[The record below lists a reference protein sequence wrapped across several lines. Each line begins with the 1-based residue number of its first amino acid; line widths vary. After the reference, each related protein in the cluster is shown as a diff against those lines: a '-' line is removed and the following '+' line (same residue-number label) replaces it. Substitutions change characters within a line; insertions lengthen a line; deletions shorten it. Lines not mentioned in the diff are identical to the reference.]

1 MMKTLLIFRH
11 AKSSWKNS
19 NLADH
24 DRPLNKRGKT
34 TAPRMGEKLRQEDE
48 LPDLILSSSAIR
60 ASRSAELFAEAG
72 GYDGEIFVRRDL
84 YAHHPEAYISVLN
97 EVDDRYQRV
106 MIVGHNP
113 GLEELVELLTG
124 DWERLPTAAL
134 ALIELPIQ
142 YWSELDEDVEGE
154 LLLVWRPREI
164 F

>member
-1 MMKTLLIFRH
+1 
-11 AKSSWKNS
+11 
-19 NLADH
+19 
-24 DRPLNKRGKT
+24 
-34 TAPRMGEKLRQEDE
+34 MGEWLRQEDE

-72 GYDGEIFVRRDL
+72 GYDGEIIVRRDL

-142 YWSELDEDVEGE
+142 YWSDLDEDVEGE
-154 LLLVWRPREI
+154 LLFVWRPGEI
-164 F
+164 FYQD